1 MALNLTIKQGSE
13 NYTATIVEIKN
24 IFPIEGADKIVR
36 TNVEGNDVIISKDEK
51 IGTKM
56 IYFVSGTKLNPDF
69 CKYNNLLTD
78 KEQNNDKT
86 KTGYISHKQFRVKA
100 IKLKGVI
107 SDGILL
113 PLLSLAPI
121 LGPGIN
127 LNRLE
132 IGNTFTDID
141 NIPIC
146 EKYIVPVARNS
157 NPGDKVPKIARFNRI
172 LDNQFQFHNSTENL
186 RKNIHKLN
194 PNDIIGIHYKKHG
207 CVSEDALIE
216 TLEHG
221 IKTIKEIVDTK
232 LNCRI
237 KAYDTLEKEIVYVPI
252 DQYYY
257 KKDDG
262 DWYEIELENG
272 MKIEITSNNPVWL
285 PKLNCYREVKDLE
298 ISDFLLIN

>member
-100 IKLKGVI
+100 IRLKNTI

-113 PLLSLAPI
+113 PIESLNF
-121 LGPGIN
+121 IN
-127 LNRLE
+127 
-132 IGNTFTDID
+132 
-141 NIPIC
+141 
-146 EKYIVPVARNS
+146 
-157 NPGDKVPKIARFNRI
+157 
-172 LDNQFQFHNSTENL
+172 
-186 RKNIHKLN
+186 
-194 PNDIIGIHYKKHG
+194 
-207 CVSEDALIE
+207 
-216 TLEHG
+216 
-221 IKTIKEIVDTK
+221 
-232 LNCRI
+232 
-237 KAYDTLEKEIVYVPI
+237 
-252 DQYYY
+252 
-257 KKDDG
+257 
-262 DWYEIELENG
+262 EL
-272 MKIEITSNNPVWL
+272 
-285 PKLNCYREVKDLE
+285 
-298 ISDFLLIN
+298 